1 MLEKERKPSDTDQPG
16 PILQQARLAVMEP
29 SVSQEIKVTRND
41 VDRTMSRSWQQNHC
55 SNERPIRRPDL
66 RVLLYGG
73 SGAFQCPGG
82 GEVQLVK
89 TALHLRRCGVRAKLF
104 NPWKDKLKDADVL
117 HLFGTLPEHSSL
129 LRQARE
135 AGVTTMLSTIAWY
148 DVESVWHLAE
158 NRMQSLFQVGK
169 FLLRASC
176 PAIPSWRRRLYHQ
189 VDCLLPNSI
198 SEAKQLVKLF
208 GVAREKISV
217 IPNGADEVALHGD
230 VGLFG
235 KIYGLNKFVLV
246 PGRIEPRK
254 NQLTLLRAL
263 KGLEVPIVFLGDT
276 VPGSRNYER
285 ECRRLAGPEVHFLG
299 RLNFSSDL
307 LGSAYRSSSCVVLP
321 GWFETPSLAA
331 LEAAIAEAPLVVT
344 SRGCTQEYFGSEV
357 RYVHPGR
364 PREMRDAVESALE
377 NQLQERDKRRLLS
390 NRIVRNY
397 HWSMVAERC
406 REVYEKRVQQ

>member
-1 MLEKERKPSDTDQPG
+1 MLEKERTLLDSNPLR
-16 PILQQARLAVMEP
+16 PILRQARLAVKEP
-29 SVSQEIKVTRND
+29 TVSQKTKVTSND
-41 VDRTMSRSWQQNHC
+41 VDRAMSRSCQQNHC
-55 SNERPIRRPDL
+55 SNERSTRRSDL

-89 TALHLRRCGVRAKLF
+89 TALYLRRCGIRAKLF

-129 LRQARE
+129 VNQARE

-148 DVESVWHLAE
+148 DVGSVWHLGGT
-158 NRMQSLFQVGK
+158 RTQSLFQVGK
-169 FLLRASC
+169 FLLRATC
-176 PAIPSWRRRLYHQ
+176 PTIPSWRRRLYHQ

-208 GVAREKISV
+208 GVARDKISV
-217 IPNGADEVALHGD
+217 IPNGVDEVSLHGD
-230 VGLFG
+230 VNLFE
-235 KIYGLNKFVLV
+235 KIYDLNKFVLI

-276 VPGSRNYER
+276 VPGYRYYER

-344 SRGCTQEYFGSEV
+344 SRGCTQEYFGSDV

-364 PREMRDAVESALE
+364 PREMRAAVESALE
-377 NQLQERDKRRLLS
+377 NQFQERDKRRLLS
-390 NRIVRNY
+390 DRILRNY

-406 REVYEKRVQQ
+406 REVYEKRVQ

>member
-1 MLEKERKPSDTDQPG
+1 MLEKERKPSDTDQPR

-29 SVSQEIKVTRND
+29 NVSQKIKVTRND
-41 VDRTMSRSWQQNHC
+41 IDRATSRSWQQNHC
-55 SNERPIRRPDL
+55 SNERSIRRSDL

-117 HLFGTLPEHSSL
+117 HLFGTLPEHASL
-129 LRQARE
+129 LSQARE
-135 AGVTTMLSTIAWY
+135 AGVTTMISTIAWY
-148 DVESVWHLAE
+148 DVGSVWHLAE
-158 NRMQSLFQVGK
+158 NRMQGLFQVGK

-189 VDCLLPNSI
+189 ADCLLPNSI
-198 SEAKQLVKLF
+198 SEAKQLVKFF

-230 VGLFG
+230 VGLFE

-263 KGLEVPIVFLGDT
+263 KGLEVPVVFLGDT

-357 RYVHPGR
+357 RYVHPGH
-364 PREMRDAVESALE
+364 PWEMRDAVESALE
-377 NQLQERDKRRLLS
+377 NQLQEREKRRLLS

-406 REVYEKRVQQ
+406 REVYEKRVQ